1 MQVMPYEL
9 TWEPSGVYRR
19 YMGDVSIAERR
30 ASFDEIC
37 ADRRFDTLRYTIT
50 DYLAVGRYETSQRA
64 TAEIAAMH
72 IGPLITN
79 PRIAIAAVAVRPDIV
94 AAIGEFMDH
103 GFTRAPY
110 RIFGSVEEARHWIDA
125 GSP

>member
-1 MQVMPYEL
+1 MRSMPYEL

-19 YMGDVSIAERR
+19 YTGDVSIAERR
-30 ASFDEIC
+30 ASLDDIC
-37 ADRRFDTLRYTIT
+37 SDRRFDTLRYAIT
-50 DYLAVGRYETSQRA
+50 DYLAVGRYETSHRA
-64 TAEIAAMH
+64 TAEIAALH

-94 AAIGEFMDH
+94 AAIGDFIDL

-110 RIFGSVEEARHWIDA
+110 RIFGSLEEARRWVDA

>member
-125 GSP
+125 GAP